1 MIYIGLILLGI
12 YCAVVFVLWLGQRRL
27 LYVTD
32 TRQTPPSELGLN
44 GVTEQIVATPDGQRL
59 VTWRAK
65 AAPGRRTFLCFHG
78 NSGTLAMRAERVRMF
93 VNDGYGFLIMAYRGY
108 SGSTGKP
115 TEKRNEADALLVY
128 DLLRRDGVAASDIV
142 LLGESLGS
150 GVAVKV
156 AAQRPVAGVVLDA
169 PFTSITELAAAIYP
183 LLPVRQL
190 ILDPYESDR
199 LIGRIN
205 APLLILHGALDRV
218 VPVSMGRRLFGL
230 AKEPK
235 QIRIYPSGHHSDLFS
250 DHGAYADVRRWEATL
265 HRTGNAERS
274 ETTDGLNPTSP

>member
-1 MIYIGLILLGI
+1 MASLVRLKMLNICLIFVGI
-12 YCAVVFVLWLGQRRL
+12 YFAVVFVVWLGQRKL

-32 TRQTPPSELGLN
+32 SRRSPPIEAGLA
-44 GVTEQIVATPDGQRL
+44 GVVERILPTPDGEHL
-59 VTWRAK
+59 VAWQAK
-65 AAPGRRTFLCFHG
+65 AKPGHKTILYFHG

-93 VNDGYGFLIMAYRGY
+93 VKDGFGFFIMAYRGY
-108 SGSTGKP
+108 SGSSGKP
-115 TEKRNEADALLVY
+115 SEKLNEVDALMAY
-128 DLLRRDGVAASDIV
+128 DLLRREGLAGKDII

-169 PFTSITELAAAIYP
+169 PFTSITDLAAAIYP

-199 LIGRIN
+199 LIGKIN

-218 VPVSMGRRLFGL
+218 VPSKMGRKLFTL

-235 QIRIYPSGHHSDLFS
+235 QFELFPSGNHSDLFS
-250 DHGAYADVRRWEATL
+250 EHGAYGVVKRWQAAL
-265 HRTGNAERS
+265 H
-274 ETTDGLNPTSP
+274 